1 MLWSISSSSSNSKC
15 KNIIRNSFI
24 SLYALSR
31 DLQLPP
37 LAAICAAQQLKCFFK
52 WKFSNCI
59 IRDLIRFIPPMS
71 HYLWTKESK
80 SLQEK
85 IEKSKEF

>member
-1 MLWSISSSSSNSKC
+1 MCKITKLKIHKRLIRTARVQILVHKGMLWSISSSSNNSKC

-37 LAAICAAQQLKCFFK
+37 LAAILCR
-52 WKFSNCI
+52 S
-59 IRDLIRFIPPMS
+59 
-71 HYLWTKESK
+71 TT
-80 SLQEK
+80 
-85 IEKSKEF
+85 